1 MSLPIAFRP
10 EARAELIDAWTWYE
24 EQRPG
29 LGDELEACVE
39 AAIGSAARSPA
50 SHQRVY
56 ATVRRVL
63 VKRFPYGVY
72 YLVEGEVLLVLAVAH
87 GRRKPH
93 YWADRIRTAMPEEC
107 KEGR

>member
-10 EARAELIDAWTWYE
+10 EARAELIDAWIWHE

-39 AAIGSAARSPA
+39 AAVGAAARSPFG
-50 SHQRVY
+50 HQRVY
-56 ATVRRVL
+56 AEVRRVL

-87 GRRKPH
+87 SRRKPH
-93 YWADRIRTAMPEEC
+93 YWADRMRTTDVRKGEE
-107 KEGR
+107 GP

>member
-10 EARAELIDAWTWYE
+10 EARAELIDAWSWYE

-39 AAIGSAARSPA
+39 AAIGAAARSPA
-50 SHQRVY
+50 AHQGVC
-56 ATVRRVL
+56 AEVRRVL

-87 GRRKPH
+87 SRREPH
-93 YWADRIRTAMPEEC
+93 YWADRLRTVDASTEE
-107 KEGR
+107 EGP